1 MDQNGYPDLLV
12 GAYDDAAVAL
22 LRSRNIIN
30 ITTYIRYVNKNGS
43 YQEKIETIDPGKKGC
58 MADQL
63 SNYTWL
69 VISSVHKISI
79 LFFKF

>member
-30 ITTYIRYVNKNGS
+30 ITTYIRYVNKDRA
-43 YQEKIETIDPGKKGC
+43 YQDKIESIDPGKFGC
-58 MADQL
+58 VADPN
-63 SNYTWL
+63 SMYTW
-69 VISSVHKISI
+69 SVFY
-79 LFFKF
+79 LTL